1 MEKIKYYYTSMSK
14 QVFFI
19 LLALLIVARAVVFME
34 VILFNIN
41 NYSTTYNLEVAFF
54 VQFVFLLIT
63 IFFFFGYKYFT
74 AEYDENNIV
83 YTNKILRSKNKVEL
97 KDIQKAV
104 LGKRGISLY
113 TDPQKKPCFF
123 LPFFRLGVVSP
134 VGVDGFYK
142 ILKTKGILI
151 EKKFTILPG
160 HGRYKKIFSVFY
172 SCLALF
178 TLAYLTQTVALIFAI
193 IKSR

>member
-14 QVFFI
+14 QVFLI
-19 LLALLIVARAVVFME
+19 TLALLLIARSIVFIE
-34 VILFNIN
+34 VIFFNIN
-41 NYSTTYNLEVAFF
+41 NYPTTYNLSVALFIHF
-54 VQFVFLLIT
+54 VYLLIT
-63 IFFFFGYKYFT
+63 IFFFFGHKYFI

-83 YTNKILRSKNKVEL
+83 YTNKILRRKNKVEL

-113 TDPQKKPCFF
+113 TSPQKKPCFF

-142 ILKTKGILI
+142 ILKSKDILL

-160 HGRYKKIFSVFY
+160 HGKYKKIFSVLY

-178 TLAYLTQTVALIFAI
+178 TLAYLTQALALIFAI
-193 IKSR
+193 IKNR